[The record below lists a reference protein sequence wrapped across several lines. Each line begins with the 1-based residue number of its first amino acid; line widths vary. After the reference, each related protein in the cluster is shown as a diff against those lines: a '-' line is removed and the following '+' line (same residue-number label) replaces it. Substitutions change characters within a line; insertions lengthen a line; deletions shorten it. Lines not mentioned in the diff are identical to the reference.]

1 MAKKYASNP
10 ILGSRKGWRFKEGL
24 TSGII
29 WMLQTAL
36 AVPSAPREGWGGP
49 TVEGEHLCHGH
60 KATHH
65 SKVDVSQSEIP
76 LLAYFVGGSRVAKPL
91 VVVSCLIQ
99 SVVAGCCKPHHC
111 FLDVSR

>member
-1 MAKKYASNP
+1 
-10 ILGSRKGWRFKEGL
+10 
-24 TSGII
+24 
-29 WMLQTAL
+29 MLQTDL

-49 TVEGEHLCHGH
+49 TVEGDHLCHGH